1 MMEQLK
7 VYFIGYGGSSH
18 LAENLRPF
26 IGSIGMELITI
37 HEWENANVKWELE
50 TWLSELKKADIIII
64 PLDHKNQFAKSN
76 NRLTQAM
83 SLGKPVV
90 CSPLPAYVEIEKKFP
105 ECCLFADTPEEWEDG
120 LLRLRN
126 SEDFR
131 KEISCRALEASK
143 DYSIDRMG
151 EKWLKVLT
159 PKESI
164 RKETIPGPR
173 PQINYTG
180 LVDIVIPT
188 YANLRGLKLCIE
200 SIRACTP
207 ESHKIIVVNN
217 GHSKELDG
225 YLSSQPDVN
234 YIKKDR
240 MNFAQAVNEGIRA
253 GTSQYVMI
261 LNDDVIVSKGW
272 LKNLIDVCKEGV
284 GVSGPLSNCDQG
296 WLHNYQINISNVQL
310 LPGKNTFEEIE
321 PIIPDIYG
329 FRSPY
334 FDVSERE
341 WVAFYCTLIRRDALE
356 KTGLLNERFTNSGED
371 VDLCRRVRKQGY
383 KIVQNYQSFVF
394 HFGAVSRKLLEQ
406 EDPGSYHAADQKTT
420 NYLKHLWD
428 RKSVMVYS
436 GPSWERWD
444 FRTLETSGIGGSE
457 VWQVWLTRE
466 LANLGYRV
474 ISFADCAAPV
484 MDGDVEWIPYTE
496 YPKWVEQN
504 WVDYA
509 ILSRT
514 TDPLNFPLRAGKVF
528 VQIHDVWLLSDRNR
542 LFLDR
547 VNKFC
552 ALSQWHIDFASDY
565 HKIPREKMALTANGI
580 DFKRFDGI
588 KVERHPYRF
597 HWSSS
602 LDRGLDN
609 VLYLW
614 PYIKE
619 ALPEAELHV
628 FYGTY
633 NWKKSCERNNDQE
646 GLKKID
652 ALEKALQQPGVF
664 NHGRKNQKELAEE
677 ICKASILLY
686 PTWFSETFFITGVEA
701 QYAGVPIIANKYA
714 GLITTLGDSA
724 LLLGTGDPHW
734 PYTEEGRKQFLGET
748 LSLLKDKEK
757 WALWSQKG
765 RENAKKYSWANCAL
779 RWKDLFENG

>member
-1 MMEQLK
+1 MEQLK

-26 IGSIGMELITI
+26 IDSIGMKLITV
-37 HEWENANVKWELE
+37 HEWDNANIKWELE

-64 PLDHKNQFAKSN
+64 PLDYKNQFAKSN

-105 ECCLFADTPEEWEDG
+105 DCCLFADTQEEWEDG

-131 KEISCRALEASK
+131 KEMGYKALEASK
-143 DYSIDRMG
+143 DFSIDRMG

-159 PKESI
+159 HKEAV
-164 RKETIPGPR
+164 T
-173 PQINYTG
+173 
-180 LVDIVIPT
+180 DIVIPT
-188 YANLRGLKLCIE
+188 YANFRGLKLCIE

-217 GHSKELDG
+217 GDSKEIDG
-225 YLSSQPDVN
+225 YLSSQSDVT

-240 MNFAQAVNEGIRA
+240 MNFAQAVNEGVRA
-253 GTSQYVMI
+253 GTGQYVMV

-272 LKNLIDVCKEGV
+272 LKNLINVCKDDIGM
-284 GVSGPLSNCDQG
+284 SGPLSNCDQG

-321 PIIPDIYG
+321 PIIPDIYE

-334 FDVSERE
+334 FEAIERE
-341 WVAFYCTLIRRDALE
+341 WVAFYCTLIRRDVLE
-356 KTGLLNERFTNSGED
+356 KTGLLNEQFTNSGED

-394 HFGAVSRKLLEQ
+394 HFGAVSRRVLEQ
-406 EDPGSYHAADQKTT
+406 EDPGSYYAADKKTNDLLST
-420 NYLKHLWD
+420 IWGK
-428 RKSVMVYS
+428 KSVMLYS
-436 GPSWERWD
+436 GPSWEKWD
-444 FRTLETSGIGGSE
+444 FRNLETTGIGGSE
-457 VWQVWLTRE
+457 VWQVWLSRE

-474 ISFADCAAPV
+474 ISFADCAAPI
-484 MDGDVEWIPYTE
+484 MDGDVEWVPYTE

-514 TDPLNFPLRAGKVF
+514 TDPLRFPLRAGKIF
-528 VQIHDVWLLSDRNR
+528 VQIHDVWLLSDRSQ

-580 DFKRFDGI
+580 DFKRFDDI

-614 PYIKE
+614 PFIKKE
-619 ALPEAELHV
+619 IPEAELHV
-628 FYGTY
+628 FYGIF
-633 NWKKSCERNNDQE
+633 NWQQSCIRNNDQE
-646 GLKKID
+646 GLKKIK
-652 ALEKALQQPGVF
+652 ALETSMKQPGVF
-664 NHGRKNQKELAEE
+664 NHGRKSQKELAEE

-686 PTWFSETFFITGVEA
+686 PSWFSETYFITGVEV
-701 QYAGVPIIANKYA
+701 QYAGVPVVCNKYA
-714 GLITTLGDSA
+714 GVITTLGDSA
-724 LLLGTGDPHW
+724 ILLGTGDPQW
-734 PYTEEGRKQFLGET
+734 PYTEEGRKQFLEET

-765 RENAKKYSWANCAL
+765 RENALKYSWANCAL